1 MKYALIALT
10 LIFASCMKTPIKS
23 TQEPSFIVE
32 HQGAMRDMFL
42 EGNIKG
48 NIPLAEF
55 SNKPH
60 LYAVAPLEGLSGEIM
75 ILDSIPYISFIRNN
89 SVVVEKSFDKKA
101 IFMVWAE
108 VSDWQEVTVST
119 SIKSYS
125 ELEQFVAQS
134 AKSAN
139 IDINKPFPFLLKGN
153 PLKVNWHINN
163 YVSDNTPISREKHE
177 QSNFKGVLEQQTVEI
192 LGFYS
197 DKHQGIFTHHS
208 SNTHLHV
215 RNVLGD
221 IIGHIDDIMLG
232 NQMLLYLPK

>member
-1 MKYALIALT
+1 MKHIFIALT

-23 TQEPSFIVE
+23 TQEPFFTLE
-32 HQGAMRDMFL
+32 HRGAMRDMFL

-48 NIPLAEF
+48 NISLTEF

-108 VSDWQEVTVST
+108 VSNWQEITIPTNV
-119 SIKSYS
+119 KSYS

-163 YVSDNTPISREKHE
+163 YISDNTPVSREKHD
-177 QSNFKGVLEQQTVEI
+177 QSKFKGVLEQQKVEI

-208 SNTHLHV
+208 SNTHMHM
-215 RNVLGD
+215 RNQVGD
-221 IIGHIDDIMLG
+221 IIGHTDDITLG
-232 NQMLLYLPK
+232 DQMLLYLPK

>member
-1 MKYALIALT
+1 MKHIFIALT

-23 TQEPSFIVE
+23 TQEPFFTLE
-32 HQGAMRDMFL
+32 HRGAMRDMFL

-48 NIPLAEF
+48 NISLTEF

-108 VSDWQEVTVST
+108 VSDWQEIAIPTKVQT
-119 SIKSYS
+119 YS
-125 ELEQFVAQS
+125 ELEKFVAQS
-134 AKSAN
+134 AKNAN

-163 YVSDNTPISREKHE
+163 YVSDNTPVSREKHD
-177 QSNFKGVLEQQTVEI
+177 QSKFKGVLEQQKVEI

-208 SNTHLHV
+208 SNTHMHM
-215 RNVLGD
+215 RNQVGD
-221 IIGHIDDIMLG
+221 IIGHTDDITLG
-232 NQMLLYLPK
+232 DQMLLYLPK